1 MTNLRQHLN
10 WLACALATIALAH
23 APLEAGDIVL
33 HNFAAPHRGTN
44 PFAGVIRDQAG
55 NLYGTT
61 GFGGSA
67 NRGVVFK
74 VDTQG
79 QETVL
84 YSFTGGADGAVPE
97 ANVIGDGSGNLY
109 GTTNSGG
116 ASNAGVVFRLDA
128 MGQETVLYSFTGGA
142 DGGYPYSGVIRDTA
156 GNLYGT
162 TTYGGGANL
171 GVVYKLDATGHETVL
186 HSFTGAADGGH
197 PNAGLILDA
206 KGNLY
211 GTTVNSG
218 TGFGGVVFRM
228 DPMGNET
235 VLHSF
240 SGEDGVEPYGGL
252 IGDGAG
258 NLYGTTFYG
267 GTTNNGVVYKLDV
280 TGKETVLYN
289 FTGGADGGE
298 PQVGVIR
305 DAQGNLYGTTLYGG
319 GGDCPLGCGVVYK
332 LDAIGQESVLH
343 AFTGGADGANGYADP
358 GLIRDAEGN
367 LYGATSNGGGP
378 ASAGVVFELDPA
390 GQESVL
396 YTFPGGSDGANP
408 HAGVISDG
416 TGNLYGTTYSGGPA
430 SAGVVY
436 QVDATGHETILYRFT
451 GGADGAN
458 PNAGAI
464 RDSTGNLYGTT
475 IYGGI
480 GYGVVYKLDTA
491 GNETVLHTFTGG
503 PDGAYPYAGV
513 IRDSEGNLY
522 GTASRGGPTNSGVV
536 YKVGAAGDETVLY
549 SFTGGPDGS
558 GPQAGVIRD
567 MAGNLYGTTVYG
579 GASNAGVVYELHA
592 NGLETVLHSF
602 TAGPDG
608 ANPYAGLIGDS
619 AGNLYGTTYFGGP
632 SNAGVVYK
640 VNVANKHETVLYIFA
655 GANGANP
662 ESGVIGDSAGNLY
675 GTTAKGGLASAGVV
689 YKLDPIGQETL
700 LYSFKGGTD
709 GANPLAGLI
718 LDSAGN
724 LFGTTSNG
732 GNGQI
737 GLVFALDPTA
747 AAGYNSARISERFWL
762 LAFDAPARPSR
773 KPELQRH

>member
-1 MTNLRQHLN
+1 MTNPRQHLD
-10 WLACALATIALAH
+10 WLSAIRWSLPSPACALAMIAAAH

-44 PFAGVIRDQAG
+44 PFAGVTRDRAG

-61 GFGGSA
+61 ALGGIA

-74 VDTQG
+74 VDTEG

-97 ANVIGDGSGNLY
+97 ASVIGDGAGNLY

-128 MGQETVLYSFTGGA
+128 TGQETALYSFTGGA
-142 DGGYPYSGVIRDTA
+142 DGGYPYSGVIRDA
-156 GNLYGT
+156 VGNLYGT
-162 TTYGGGANL
+162 TTYGGGADL

-211 GTTVNSG
+211 GTAVNSG
-218 TGFGGVVFRM
+218 AGFGGVVFRM

-267 GTTNNGVVYKLDV
+267 GASGNGVVYKLDAQ
-280 TGKETVLYN
+280 GKQTVLYN

-298 PQVGVIR
+298 PQAGVIR
-305 DAQGNLYGTTLYGG
+305 DAEGNLYGTTLFGG
-319 GGDCPLGCGVVYK
+319 TGDCPSGCGVVYK
-332 LDAIGQESVLH
+332 LDATGQESVLH
-343 AFTGGADGANGYADP
+343 SFTGGADGANGYADP

-367 LYGATSNGGGP
+367 FYGATSNGGGP
-378 ASAGVVFELDPA
+378 ASAGVVFELDPT

-408 HAGVISDG
+408 HSGVTRDG
-416 TGNLYGTTYSGGPA
+416 KGNLYGTTYSGGPA
-430 SAGVVY
+430 NAGVVY
-436 QVDATGHETILYRFT
+436 QVDATGHETLLYRFT
-451 GGADGAN
+451 GGADGKN
-458 PNAGAI
+458 PNAAVI
-464 RDSTGNLYGTT
+464 RDSAGNLYGTT
-475 IYGGI
+475 VYGGI
-480 GYGVVYKLDTA
+480 GYGVLYQVNAA
-491 GNETVLHTFTGG
+491 GNETVLHAFTGG
-503 PDGAYPYAGV
+503 SDGAYPYAGV

-522 GTASRGGPTNSGVV
+522 GTASAGGPTNSGVV
-536 YKVGAAGDETVLY
+536 YKVDAAGDETVLY
-549 SFTGGPDGS
+549 SFSGVPDGS

-567 MAGNLYGTTVYG
+567 MACNLYGTTVFG

-592 NGLETVLHSF
+592 NGRETVLHSF
-602 TAGPDG
+602 TAGLDG
-608 ANPYAGLIGDS
+608 ANPYAGLTGDA
-619 AGNLYGTTYFGGP
+619 AGNLYGTTYFGGA
-632 SNAGVVYK
+632 SNAGVVYEVDFAK
-640 VNVANKHETVLYIFA
+640 QETVLYSFA
-655 GANGANP
+655 GANGRTRRA
-662 ESGVIGDSAGNLY
+662 V
-675 GTTAKGGLASAGVV
+675 
-689 YKLDPIGQETL
+689 
-700 LYSFKGGTD
+700 
-709 GANPLAGLI
+709 
-718 LDSAGN
+718 
-724 LFGTTSNG
+724 
-732 GNGQI
+732 
-737 GLVFALDPTA
+737 
-747 AAGYNSARISERFWL
+747 
-762 LAFDAPARPSR
+762 
-773 KPELQRH
+773 

>member
-1 MTNLRQHLN
+1 MTNLWQHLN
-10 WLACALATIALAH
+10 WLSCALSIIAVAH
-23 APLEAGDIVL
+23 APLAASEIVV
-33 HNFAAPHRGTN
+33 HNFAAPPRGTN

-74 VDTQG
+74 VNTEG
-79 QETVL
+79 QETIL

-97 ANVIGDGSGNLY
+97 ASVIGDGAGNLY

-116 ASNAGVVFRLDA
+116 ASNAGVVFRLNA

-142 DGGYPYSGVIRDTA
+142 DGGYPYSGVIRDSA
-156 GNLYGT
+156 GNFYGT
-162 TTYGGGANL
+162 TTYGGAANL
-171 GVVYKLDATGHETVL
+171 GVVYKVDATGHETVL

-211 GTTVNSG
+211 GTAVNSG
-218 TGFGGVVFRM
+218 VGFGGVVFRL

-252 IGDGAG
+252 IGDGEG

-267 GTTNNGVVYKLDV
+267 GTSNNGVVYKLDAK
-280 TGKETVLYN
+280 GNETVLYN

-305 DAQGNLYGTTLYGG
+305 DAEGNLYGTTLVGG
-319 GGDCPLGCGVVYK
+319 TGDCPFGCGVVFK
-332 LDAIGQESVLH
+332 LNASGQQSVLH
-343 AFTGGADGANGYADP
+343 TFTGGADGANGYADP

-408 HAGVISDG
+408 HSGVTGDG
-416 TGNLYGTTYSGGPA
+416 KGNLFGTTYSGGPA

-436 QVDATGHETILYRFT
+436 QVDAMGHETILYRFT
-451 GGADGAN
+451 GGADGKN
-458 PNAGAI
+458 PTAGVI
-464 RDSTGNLYGTT
+464 PDSAGNLYGTT
-475 IYGGI
+475 VYGGI
-480 GYGVVYKLDTA
+480 GYGVVYRVNAA
-491 GNETVLHTFTGG
+491 GNETVLHAFTGG
-503 PDGAYPYAGV
+503 ADGAYPYAGV

-522 GTASRGGPTNSGVV
+522 GTASAGGQANAGVV
-536 YKVGAAGDETVLY
+536 YKVDPAGDETVLY
-549 SFTGGPDGS
+549 FFTGGPDGS

-579 GASNAGVVYELHA
+579 GASGDGVVYELHA

-602 TAGPDG
+602 ISGPDG
-608 ANPYAGLIGDS
+608 ANPYAGLTGDAS
-619 AGNLYGTTYFGGP
+619 GNLYGTTYFGGP

-640 VNVANKHETVLYIFA
+640 VNLATKHETVLYIFS

-662 ESGVIGDSAGNLY
+662 ESGVIIDSAGNLY
-675 GTTAKGGLASAGVV
+675 GTTVNGGAANAGEV
-689 YKLDPIGQETL
+689 YELNPIGQETL
-700 LYSFKGGTD
+700 LHSFTGGTD
-709 GANPLAGLI
+709 GANPVAALI
-718 LDSAGN
+718 RDSAGN
-724 LFGTTSNG
+724 LYGTASNG
-732 GNGQI
+732 GNSLTGV
-737 GLVFALDPTA
+737 VFALDPA
-747 AAGYNSARISERFWL
+747 V
-762 LAFDAPARPSR
+762 PQ
-773 KPELQRH
+773 K

>member
-1 MTNLRQHLN
+1 MTNLWQHLN
-10 WLACALATIALAH
+10 RLSCALSIIAVAH
-23 APLEAGDIVL
+23 APLAASEIVV
-33 HNFAAPHRGTN
+33 HNFAAPPRGTN

-74 VDTQG
+74 VNTEG
-79 QETVL
+79 QETIL

-97 ANVIGDGSGNLY
+97 ASVIGDGAGNLY

-116 ASNAGVVFRLDA
+116 ASNAGVVFRLNA

-142 DGGYPYSGVIRDTA
+142 DGGYPYSGVIRDSA
-156 GNLYGT
+156 GNFYGT
-162 TTYGGGANL
+162 TTYGGAANL
-171 GVVYKLDATGHETVL
+171 GVVYKVDATGHETVL

-211 GTTVNSG
+211 GTAVNSG
-218 TGFGGVVFRM
+218 VGFGGVVFRL

-252 IGDGAG
+252 IGDGEG

-267 GTTNNGVVYKLDV
+267 GTSNNGVVYKLDAK
-280 TGKETVLYN
+280 GNETVLYN

-305 DAQGNLYGTTLYGG
+305 DAEGNLYGTTLVGG
-319 GGDCPLGCGVVYK
+319 TGDCPFGCGVVFK
-332 LDAIGQESVLH
+332 LNASGQQSVLH
-343 AFTGGADGANGYADP
+343 TFTGGADGANGYADP

-408 HAGVISDG
+408 HSGVTGDG
-416 TGNLYGTTYSGGPA
+416 KGNLFGTTYSGGPA

-436 QVDATGHETILYRFT
+436 QVDAMGHETVLYRFT
-451 GGADGAN
+451 GGADGKN
-458 PNAGAI
+458 PTAGVI
-464 RDSTGNLYGTT
+464 PDSAGNLYGTT
-475 IYGGI
+475 VYGGI
-480 GYGVVYKLDTA
+480 GYGVVYRVNAA
-491 GNETVLHTFTGG
+491 GNETVLHAFTGG
-503 PDGAYPYAGV
+503 ADGAYPYAGV

-522 GTASRGGPTNSGVV
+522 GTASAGGQANAGVV
-536 YKVGAAGDETVLY
+536 YKVDPAGDETVLY
-549 SFTGGPDGS
+549 FFTGGPDGS

-579 GASNAGVVYELHA
+579 GASGDGVVYELHA

-602 TAGPDG
+602 ISGPDG
-608 ANPYAGLIGDS
+608 ANPYAGLTGDAS
-619 AGNLYGTTYFGGP
+619 GNLYGTTYFGGP

-640 VNVANKHETVLYIFA
+640 VNLATKHETVLYIFS

-662 ESGVIGDSAGNLY
+662 ESGVIIDSAGSLYGTTVNGGAANAGEVYELNPIGQETLLHSFTGGTDGANPVAALIRDSAGNLY
-675 GTTAKGGLASAGVV
+675 GTAS
-689 YKLDPIGQETL
+689 
-700 LYSFKGGTD
+700 S
-709 GANPLAGLI
+709 
-718 LDSAGN
+718 
-724 LFGTTSNG
+724 G
-732 GNGQI
+732 GNSLTGV
-737 GLVFALDPTA
+737 VFALDPA
-747 AAGYNSARISERFWL
+747 V
-762 LAFDAPARPSR
+762 PQ
-773 KPELQRH
+773 K

>member
-1 MTNLRQHLN
+1 
-10 WLACALATIALAH
+10 
-23 APLEAGDIVL
+23 
-33 HNFAAPHRGTN
+33 
-44 PFAGVIRDQAG
+44 
-55 NLYGTT
+55 
-61 GFGGSA
+61 
-67 NRGVVFK
+67 
-74 VDTQG
+74 
-79 QETVL
+79 
-84 YSFTGGADGAVPE
+84 
-97 ANVIGDGSGNLY
+97 
-109 GTTNSGG
+109 
-116 ASNAGVVFRLDA
+116 
-128 MGQETVLYSFTGGA
+128 
-142 DGGYPYSGVIRDTA
+142 
-156 GNLYGT
+156 
-162 TTYGGGANL
+162 
-171 GVVYKLDATGHETVL
+171 
-186 HSFTGAADGGH
+186 
-197 PNAGLILDA
+197 
-206 KGNLY
+206 
-211 GTTVNSG
+211 
-218 TGFGGVVFRM
+218 
-228 DPMGNET
+228 
-235 VLHSF
+235 
-240 SGEDGVEPYGGL
+240 
-252 IGDGAG
+252 
-258 NLYGTTFYG
+258 
-267 GTTNNGVVYKLDV
+267 V

-343 AFTGGADGANGYADP
+343 SFTGGVDGANGNGDP
-358 GLIRDAEGN
+358 GLIRDTEGN

-378 ASAGVVFELDPA
+378 ASAGVVFELNPA

-513 IRDSEGNLY
+513 IRDSGGSLY
-522 GTASRGGPTNSGVV
+522 GTASGGGPTNSGVV

-675 GTTAKGGLASAGVV
+675 GTTANGGLASAGVV

-762 LAFDAPARPSR
+762 LAFDALTRPSR

>member
-10 WLACALATIALAH
+10 WLACALAIIALAH

-33 HNFAAPHRGTN
+33 HNFAAAHRGTN

-491 GNETVLHTFTGG
+491 GNETVLHTFLGG

-522 GTASRGGPTNSGVV
+522 GTASGGGPTNSGVV

-675 GTTAKGGLASAGVV
+675 GTTANGGLASAGVV